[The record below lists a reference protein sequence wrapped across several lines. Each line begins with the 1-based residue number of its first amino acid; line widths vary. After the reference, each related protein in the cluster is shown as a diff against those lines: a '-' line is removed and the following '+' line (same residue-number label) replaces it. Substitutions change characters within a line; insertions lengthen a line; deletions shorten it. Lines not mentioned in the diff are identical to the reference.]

1 MQYLNLE
8 HVSKSYGEKVLFDDL
23 NLTISKGEKIAL
35 IARNGTGKS
44 TLLEIIAGEQSGEG
58 ERAKVHT
65 ANDISIYYLKQEPD
79 FDKNA
84 SVIEALYNSDNP
96 NVQLLKAYN
105 EALILKD
112 ESKVE
117 ELMIQIDNNEI
128 WSLDA
133 KIKETLFRL
142 NISDLSQKISSLSG
156 GQKKRVALA
165 KMIIDEPDF
174 IILDEP
180 TNHLD
185 LDMVEWLEDYLVNDR
200 LTILMVTHDRY
211 FLEVVCNEII
221 ELERGNLYT
230 YRGGYSDYLVKK
242 AARQENEAVQ
252 HEKLKQLYKKEL
264 DWVRRMPQGRGT
276 KAKSRVDKFDEIKT
290 DYKSHQKDEEIKLH
304 VKSSRLGGKILEAHY
319 ISKAYG
325 DTKIVTDFN
334 YKFRKFERVG
344 IVGNNGTGKT
354 TFIKLLT
361 QEIKPDSGKIIK
373 GETVTFGYYKQEGLP
388 ADTNKRVIDVIRD
401 IAEYIPLD
409 KGKKLTA
416 ESLLERFLFPRS
428 QQQVYVSKLS
438 GGERRRLYLLSVLMA
453 NPNFLILDEPTNDL
467 DIMTLNIL
475 EDYLMDFPGCLIV
488 VSHDRFLLDKLVD
501 HLFILDGNGNI
512 KDYNGRYS
520 EYRKEAK
527 AKSISNSNTKKQA
540 PKEDKNIDL
549 KEKKRIKNKISSLEK
564 RISQL
569 ELKKK
574 QTEEKFLD
582 TTLSLEKINE
592 LSASLEE
599 IKNEL
604 ETCEDE
610 WLEYSEM

>member
-8 HVSKSYGEKVLFDDL
+8 HVSKSYGEKVLFNDL

-44 TLLEIIAGEQSGEG
+44 TLLEIIAGEQSAEG
-58 ERAKVHT
+58 ELAKVHT
-65 ANDISIYYLKQEPD
+65 ANDITIYYLRQDPD
-79 FDKNA
+79 FDKDA

-96 NVQLLKAYN
+96 NIQLLKAYN

-112 ESKVE
+112 EAKVE

-133 KIKETLFRL
+133 KVKETLFRL

-185 LDMVEWLEDYLVNDR
+185 LDMVEWLEDYLLNDR

-211 FLEVVCNEII
+211 FLETVCNQII
-221 ELERGNLYT
+221 ELEGGNIYT

-242 AARQENEAVQ
+242 AARQENDAVQ

-290 DYKSHQKDEEIKLH
+290 DYKSHQKEEEIKLH

-319 ISKAYG
+319 ISKAFG
-325 DTKIVTDFN
+325 DTKILTDFN
-334 YKFRKFERVG
+334 YKFRKYERVG

-354 TFIKLLT
+354 TFINILT
-361 QEIKPDSGKIIK
+361 QKIKPDSGKIIK

-401 IAEYIPLD
+401 IAEFIPLD

-488 VSHDRFLLDKLVD
+488 VSHDRFLLDKLVE
-501 HLFILDGNGNI
+501 HLFILDGSGNV

-520 EYRKEAK
+520 DFRKEAK
-527 AKSISNSNTKKQA
+527 IKAPSTTKNQSSN
-540 PKEDKNIDL
+540 EDKNIDI

-564 RISQL
+564 KISQL

-574 QTEEKFLD
+574 QIEEKFLD
-582 TTLSLEKINE
+582 TTLSIEKINE
-592 LSASLEE
+592 LSTSLEGV
-599 IKNEL
+599 KTEL
-604 ETCEDE
+604 ESCEDE
-610 WLEYSEM
+610 WIEYSEM